1 MAAPPN
7 SEAYR
12 PIMGF
17 YFVNVLLCI
26 FSLGFF
32 YWMTEVDH
40 TSIEMGDDVL
50 PLLGYPK
57 KPQAFFSGLYIFFIL
72 LENIKKKRNQL
83 S

>member
-1 MAAPPN
+1 
-7 SEAYR
+7 
-12 PIMGF
+12 
-17 YFVNVLLCI
+17 
-26 FSLGFF
+26 
-32 YWMTEVDH
+32 MTEVDH